1 MITVRL
7 IRQNSNRYIGVDA
20 QRQRYE
26 LIPSGKLRLETSPIV
41 GDFVKILETSN
52 RFVIEEVLVRKNQL
66 QRPSIAN
73 VDQAIIVM
81 SATQPE
87 FSTWLVDQLIFLI
100 AAEKIK
106 PALIITK
113 MDLLENPE
121 SLDEIIDDY
130 RRSGYPVILQTKT
143 ADVQEVKQ
151 LIKGNVSVLAGNSGV
166 GKSTILNRIDP
177 TLNIS
182 TQEIS
187 FSLNRGKHTTT
198 HIELHEVAGGLIA
211 DTPGF
216 STLDFSNL
224 TMFDLASTIP
234 DFQLEQP
241 CRFRNCIHDKEPGCA
256 VKAAVKS
263 GEVSKIRYDHYKLVL
278 PLTKERYDVKE

>member
-7 IRQNSNRYIGVDA
+7 IRQNSNRYIGVDE
-20 QRQRYE
+20 QNQRYE

-52 RFVIEEVLVRKNQL
+52 RFVIEEVLERKNQL

-100 AAEKIK
+100 AAERIK

-113 MDLLENPE
+113 MDLLEDPE
-121 SLDEIIDDY
+121 SLDEIINDY
-130 RRSGYPVILQTKT
+130 RCSGYPVILQTKT
-143 ADVQEVKQ
+143 ADVQEIKE
-151 LIKGNVSVLAGNSGV
+151 LIKGKVSVLAGNSGV

-177 TLNIS
+177 ALNIS

-241 CRFRNCIHDKEPGCA
+241 CRFRNCIHDQEPGCA
-256 VKAAVKS
+256 VKVAVKS
-263 GEVSKIRYDHYKLVL
+263 GKISKIRYDHYKLVL

>member
-1 MITVRL
+1 MITVRI
-7 IRQNSNRYIGVDA
+7 IRQNSNRYIGVDEDN
-20 QRQRYE
+20 QRYE
-26 LIPSGKLRLETSPIV
+26 LMPSGKLRLDRAPIV
-41 GDFVKILETSN
+41 GDFVEILETSN
-52 RFVIEEVLVRKNQL
+52 RYIIEQILERKNQL

-81 SATQPE
+81 SAVQPE

-100 AAEKIK
+100 ASEHIK

-113 MDLLENPE
+113 MDLLEDVH
-121 SLDEIIDDY
+121 SLDLIIEDY
-130 RRSGYPVILQTKT
+130 RRSGYPVILQSMTS
-143 ADVQEVKQ
+143 DVSEIEA
-151 LIKGNVSVLAGNSGV
+151 LIKGKVSVLAGNSGV

-177 TLNIS
+177 NLNIT

-187 FSLNRGKHTTT
+187 QALNRGKHTTT
-198 HIELHEVAGGLIA
+198 YTELHEVSGGLIA

-234 DFQLEQP
+234 DFQLETT
-241 CRFRNCIHDKEPGCA
+241 CRFRNCIHDSEPGCA
-256 VKAAVKS
+256 VKAGVET
-263 GEVSKIRYDHYKLVL
+263 GEVSKIRYDHYQSVL